1 MDALYELRKEL
12 KPLAE
17 SRGVKL
23 SFMPFIIKAASLAL
37 KHYPMLNATV
47 NESETELTLVAA
59 HNISVAM
66 DTPTGLIV
74 PNVKNVQAK
83 SIMEIAEDLNR
94 LQQLA
99 VAGKLSPADLT
110 GGTFSPVLMVPQV
123 AIGAIGQIQKLPR
136 YDADGNVEP
145 VRLMNASWSGD
156 HRVIDGAT
164 MARFSNQWKA
174 YLETPVSMLTE
185 MS

>member
-1 MDALYELRKEL
+1 MDALYDLRKEL

-47 NESETELTLVAA
+47 NDTETELTLVAA

-74 PNVKNVQAK
+74 PNVKNVQTK

-99 VAGKLSPADLT
+99 VAGKLAPADLT
-110 GGTFSPVLMVPQV
+110 GGTFSYVFPSLLF
-123 AIGAIGQIQKLPR
+123 I
-136 YDADGNVEP
+136 
-145 VRLMNASWSGD
+145 
-156 HRVIDGAT
+156 
-164 MARFSNQWKA
+164 
-174 YLETPVSMLTE
+174 
-185 MS
+185 

>member
-23 SFMPFIIKAASLAL
+23 SFMPFIVKAASLAL

-47 NESETELTLVAA
+47 NESETELTLIAS

-74 PNVKNVQAK
+74 PNVKNVQVRI
-83 SIMEIAEDLNR
+83 S
-94 LQQLA
+94 QLSYRA
-99 VAGKLSPADLT
+99 VLECKLTAH
-110 GGTFSPVLMVPQV
+110 V
-123 AIGAIGQIQKLPR
+123 AL
-136 YDADGNVEP
+136 
-145 VRLMNASWSGD
+145 L
-156 HRVIDGAT
+156 H
-164 MARFSNQWKA
+164 
-174 YLETPVSMLTE
+174 
-185 MS
+185 